1 MSARFLAPLGAL
13 GLRRWGL
20 VALPAL
26 LLFGLLAPVVVAAPG
41 DPATLLAGEGRV
53 LMLRHALA
61 PGTGDPDNFRV
72 GDCSTQRNL
81 DARGRAQAAAI
92 GARLRELGMDRARVY
107 SSQWCRCLE
116 TARLLDLGPVNEL
129 PALNS
134 FFQRPLDREPNLAA
148 LRRFLDAQPR
158 DGGLLVLVTHQVT
171 VSALSGQFVGS
182 GEGVVFDLEPG
193 GGVRA
198 LGRVGFDD

>member
-1 MSARFLAPLGAL
+1 MSGLSLAVHRGLGF
-13 GLRRWGL
+13 RRWGWL
-20 VALPAL
+20 GLPAML
-26 LLFGLLAPVVVAAPG
+26 LVGLLAPLAFAGAV
-41 DPATLLAGEGRV
+41 DPAALLAGEGRV
-53 LMLRHALA
+53 LVLRHALA

-72 GDCSTQRNL
+72 EDCSTQRNL

-92 GARLRELGMDRARVY
+92 GGRLRELGVAQARVH
-107 SSQWCRCLE
+107 SSQWCRCLD
-116 TARLLDLGPVNEL
+116 TARLLDLGPVREL

-134 FFQRPLDREPNLAA
+134 FFQRPQEREPNLAA

-171 VSALSGQFVGS
+171 VSALSSQFVGS
-182 GEGVVFDLEPG
+182 GEGVVLDLQPG
-193 GGVRA
+193 GGLRV

>member
-1 MSARFLAPLGAL
+1 MAGLLLAFHTVAALTRRRLLCLSAMLLSGSLAAT
-13 GLRRWGL
+13 
-20 VALPAL
+20 AAMAMDAQAL
-26 LLFGLLAPVVVAAPG
+26 L
-41 DPATLLAGEGRV
+41 TGEGRV
-53 LMLRHALA
+53 LVLRHALA
-61 PGTGDPDNFRV
+61 PGTGDPAGFRV
-72 GDCSTQRNL
+72 DDCSTQRNL

-92 GARLRELGMDRARVY
+92 GARLRELGVGEARVY

-116 TARLLDLGPVNEL
+116 TARLLDLGPVTEL

-134 FFQRPLDREPNLAA
+134 FFQRPRDREPNLAA

-171 VSALSGQFVGS
+171 VTALSGAFVGS
-182 GEGVVFDLEPG
+182 GEGVVVQLEPDSG
-193 GGVRA
+193 LRV

>member
-1 MSARFLAPLGAL
+1 MAGLLLAFHTVAALTRRRLLCLSAMLLSGSLAATAAMATD
-13 GLRRWGL
+13 
-20 VALPAL
+20 VQAL
-26 LLFGLLAPVVVAAPG
+26 L
-41 DPATLLAGEGRV
+41 TGEGRV
-53 LMLRHALA
+53 LVLRHALA
-61 PGTGDPDNFRV
+61 PGTGDPAGFRV
-72 GDCSTQRNL
+72 DDCSTQRNL

-92 GARLRELGMDRARVY
+92 GARLRELGVGEARVY

-116 TARLLDLGPVNEL
+116 TARLLDLGPVNAL

-134 FFQRPLDREPNLAA
+134 FFERPGDREPNLAA

-171 VSALSGQFVGS
+171 VTALSGAFVGS
-182 GEGVVFDLEPG
+182 GEGVVVQLEPDSG
-193 GGVRA
+193 LRV